1 MKNESKFPVI
11 YEYVKNNP
19 MKTATQIAIA
29 TGINELTCHRHLSG
43 GRGKLSNGMF
53 IRKKVNAKRI
63 DAGNRI
69 RGTYHYLYSISPNFK
84 QEPKKIAP
92 KKVIKR
98 DPITEAFYGVIS

>member
-53 IRKKVNAKRI
+53 IREKVNAKRI

-69 RGTYHYLYSISPNFK
+69 RGTYHYLYSINPEAK
-84 QEPKKIAP
+84 QPPKRINQR
-92 KKVIKR
+92 KVTQR
-98 DPITEAFYGVIS
+98 DAITAAWFGELK